1 MKSMQLDTAREL
13 EAWIRVIFA
22 NSDCRP
28 RFHSVVVRNGWIRI
42 GMVGVCM
49 CVLADSIGRQH
60 GTKTYLYYMIHCDI
74 YI

>member
-1 MKSMQLDTAREL
+1 MKSMQLDTATEL

-60 GTKTYLYYMIHCDI
+60 GTKTI
-74 YI
+74 YII